1 MKQLGSSSSN
11 SAHNSKIID
20 KSRNWTNVKN
30 RKDGERLKSNICQG
44 WVRTLTL
51 RFPGANTGR
60 GTWSVTRYS
69 PRSAHGFFFFL
80 LWPIFKVFIE
90 FVTILLL
97 YLLSFFCCK
106 SCRTLAPWPGSEP
119 APPALRG
126 EVLNTEPLKKS
137 LHKGLNEDAL
147 SEAVCFCCLIKS
159 PDSWWETQDGEENRI
174 EPWQPSILWYNF
186 IDSFTTLLW
195 GQLSVLHNSRVTKN
209 VCKETNVS

>member
-1 MKQLGSSSSN
+1 MGPDAMILIFGMLSFKPTFSLSSFTFIKRLFCSS
-11 SAHNSKIID
+11 
-20 KSRNWTNVKN
+20 
-30 RKDGERLKSNICQG
+30 
-44 WVRTLTL
+44 
-51 RFPGANTGR
+51 
-60 GTWSVTRYS
+60 
-69 PRSAHGFFFFL
+69 
-80 LWPIFKVFIE
+80 
-90 FVTILLL
+90 
-97 YLLSFFCCK
+97 LLSFFCCK

-159 PDSWWETQDGEENRI
+159 PDSWWETQDGEESRI

-209 VCKETNVS
+209 VCKETDVS